1 MRQEKGE
8 REEQKDVRMATEQ
21 SSVRVYSHPLHQTDS
36 SFTILE
42 LPHPWLHCD
51 HWCIYRAR
59 AKSWTVQNMYSTQ
72 DSDLGVVCQKDLD
85 WGWREMNGLGN
96 LLDQNQSKGCEV
108 RSLTSSSD
116 MSITS
121 PGRLS
126 VLWISRLVRVITRKE
141 RMFSTQLFT
150 KCT

>member
-1 MRQEKGE
+1 
-8 REEQKDVRMATEQ
+8 
-21 SSVRVYSHPLHQTDS
+21 
-36 SFTILE
+36 
-42 LPHPWLHCD
+42 
-51 HWCIYRAR
+51 
-59 AKSWTVQNMYSTQ
+59 
-72 DSDLGVVCQKDLD
+72 
-85 WGWREMNGLGN
+85 MNGLGN